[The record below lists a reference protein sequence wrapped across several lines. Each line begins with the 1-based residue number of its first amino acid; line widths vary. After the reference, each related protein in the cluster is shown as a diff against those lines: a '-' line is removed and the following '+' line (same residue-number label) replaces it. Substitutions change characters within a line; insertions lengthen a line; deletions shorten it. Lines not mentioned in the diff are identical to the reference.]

1 MPTFR
6 GYKPKTSQMKI
17 LLADDHFLVLDGLE
31 VLLSTFDFVEET
43 KRASDY
49 MELKNILNKEHFDV
63 LLLDIHFGR
72 HDGREIIQEIKQLMP
87 GIKIIAL
94 TSHSDSVTIKS
105 SVNAG
110 FDGYLLKIDGR
121 EEILKALDAVTNGQK
136 YFSPKTQQVF
146 FETHTSKNKIE
157 LTEREKEIL
166 QLIVSEK
173 TTKEIAEQLCISEK
187 TVETH
192 RGNIMLKLEAR
203 NIAGMV
209 KKAIM
214 QGLVNV

>member
-1 MPTFR
+1 MR
-6 GYKPKTSQMKI
+6 I

-31 VLLSTFDFVEET
+31 VLLSTFDFVEKT
-43 KRASDY
+43 KSALNY
-49 MELKNILNKEHFDV
+49 MELKNILEEEHFDV
-63 LLLDIHFGR
+63 LLLDIHFGK
-72 HDGREIIQEIKQLMP
+72 HDGRTIIQEIKQLMP
-87 GIKIIAL
+87 DMKVIAL

-121 EEILKALDAVTNGQK
+121 EEIEKALKAVMNDEK
-136 YFSPKTQQVF
+136 YFSPKTQQTF
-146 FETHTSKNKIE
+146 FEMSTSKNKIE

-166 QLIVSEK
+166 QLIVQEK
-173 TTKEIAEQLCISEK
+173 TTKEIAEQLCLSEK
-187 TVETH
+187 TIETH
-192 RGNIMLKLEAR
+192 RASIMLKLEVK

-214 QGLVNV
+214 QGLAVV

>member
-1 MPTFR
+1 
-6 GYKPKTSQMKI
+6 MKI
-17 LLADDHFLVLDGLE
+17 LLADDHFLVLEGLE
-31 VLLSTFDFVEET
+31 VLLSTFEFVEKTES
-43 KRASDY
+43 ALNY
-49 MELKNILNKEHFDV
+49 MELKNILEEEHFDV
-63 LLLDIHFGR
+63 LLLDIHFGK
-72 HDGREIIQEIKQLMP
+72 HDGRTIIQEIKQLMP
-87 GIKIIAL
+87 DMKVIAL

-121 EEILKALDAVTNGQK
+121 EEIEKALKAVINDEK
-136 YFSPKTQQVF
+136 HFSPKTQQVF
-146 FETHTSKNKIE
+146 FETQTSKTKTE

-166 QLIVSEK
+166 QLIVQEK
-173 TTKEIAEQLCISEK
+173 TTKEIADQLCLSEK
-187 TVETH
+187 TIETH
-192 RGNIMLKLEAR
+192 RASLMQKLEVK

>member
-1 MPTFR
+1 
-6 GYKPKTSQMKI
+6 MKI

-31 VLLSTFDFVEET
+31 VLLSTFDFVEKT
-43 KRASDY
+43 KSALNY
-49 MELKNILNKEHFDV
+49 MELKNILEEEHFDV
-63 LLLDIHFGR
+63 LLLDIHFGK
-72 HDGREIIQEIKQLMP
+72 HDGRTIIQEIKQLMP
-87 GIKIIAL
+87 DMKVIAL

-121 EEILKALDAVTNGQK
+121 EEIEKALKAVMNDEK

-146 FETHTSKNKIE
+146 FETQTSKTKTE

-166 QLIVSEK
+166 QLIVQEK
-173 TTKEIAEQLCISEK
+173 TTKEIAEQLFVSEK

-192 RGNIMLKLEAR
+192 RASIMQKLEVK

-214 QGLVNV
+214 QGLAEV

>member
-1 MPTFR
+1 
-6 GYKPKTSQMKI
+6 MKI

-31 VLLSTFDFVEET
+31 VLLSTFEFVDKT
-43 KRASDY
+43 QSVLNF
-49 MELKNILNKEHFDV
+49 MELKEVLKEQSFDV
-63 LLLDIHFGR
+63 LLLDIHFGK
-72 HDGREIIQEIKQLMP
+72 HDGRAIIQEIKQLMP
-87 GIKIIAL
+87 DMKVIAL

-110 FDGYLLKIDGR
+110 FDGYLLKIDSR
-121 EEILKALDAVTNGQK
+121 EEIERALKAVTNNEK

-146 FETHTSKNKIE
+146 FETQTSKTKTE

-166 QLIVSEK
+166 QLIVQEK
-173 TTKEIAEQLCISEK
+173 TTKEIAEQLCLSEK
-187 TVETH
+187 TIETH
-192 RGNIMLKLEAR
+192 RANIMLKLEVK

-214 QGLVNV
+214 QGLAEV

>member
-1 MPTFR
+1 
-6 GYKPKTSQMKI
+6 MKI

-31 VLLSTFDFVEET
+31 VLLSTFEFVDKT
-43 KRASDY
+43 QSVLNF
-49 MELKNILNKEHFDV
+49 MELKEVLKEQSFDV
-63 LLLDIHFGR
+63 LLLDIHFGK
-72 HDGREIIQEIKQLMP
+72 HDGRAIIQEIKQMAP
-87 GIKIIAL
+87 DMKVIAL

-110 FDGYLLKIDGR
+110 FDGYLLKIDSR
-121 EEILKALDAVTNGQK
+121 EEIERALKAVTNNEK

-146 FETHTSKNKIE
+146 FETQLSKTKTE

-166 QLIVSEK
+166 QLIVQEK
-173 TTKEIAEQLCISEK
+173 TTKEIAEQLCLSEK
-187 TVETH
+187 TIETH
-192 RGNIMLKLEAR
+192 RASIMLKLEVK

-214 QGLVNV
+214 QGLAVV